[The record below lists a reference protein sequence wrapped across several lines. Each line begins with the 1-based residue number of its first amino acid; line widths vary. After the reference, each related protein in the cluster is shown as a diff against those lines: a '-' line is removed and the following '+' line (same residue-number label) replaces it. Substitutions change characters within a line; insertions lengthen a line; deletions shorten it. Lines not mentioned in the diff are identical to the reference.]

1 MAAKTRARQRQ
12 KLGSPGERDRQDD
25 IAHRQ
30 RADRKWIDRRRVVV
44 ALLLAMLG
52 WRCLGLPAVPNG
64 PATAEEVQRAG
75 GGREC
80 RGRARQE
87 RPVIPRICSRSSAK
101 AACSWRPLVICS
113 FVMLVF
119 VFERAIALR
128 RGRVIPAPF
137 VKRFLLQLREGKLDR
152 DQALEL
158 CKESQSPVADVFAGA
173 VRKWGRSSVEIE
185 QAMIDS
191 GERVAH
197 GLRRYMRL
205 FNAVA
210 TISPL
215 LGLVGTVFGMIHLF
229 NDIAHSD
236 AMGRTEL
243 LAGGIS
249 RSLVDDGRRAVGRH
263 SGPVHLSVLRQPGR
277 SAAGRY
283 RRAWGKRSWRRFRP
297 KDCRTPRPPAS
308 KSRSAAG
315 LIER

>member
-1 MAAKTRARQRQ
+1 MQSIAERRKRLILVAA
-12 KLGSPGERDRQDD
+12 
-25 IAHRQ
+25 
-30 RADRKWIDRRRVVV
+30 VVV
-44 ALLLAMLG
+44 AILLSVGLLPLG
-52 WRCLGLPAVPNG
+52 PSTVQAADEVRVPV
-64 PATAEEVQRAG
+64 AEEAADPTHGKESDPKNLFEIMREG
-75 GGREC
+75 GLFMG
-80 RGRARQE
+80 
-87 RPVIPRICSRSSAK
+87 
-101 AACSWRPLVICS
+101 PLVLCS
-113 FVMLVF
+113 FITLVF

-197 GLRRYMRL
+197 GLRRYIRL

-215 LGLVGTVFGMIHLF
+215 LGLLGTVFGMIHLF
-229 NDIAHSD
+229 ADIATSD
-236 AMGRTEL
+236 AMGRTER

-249 RSLVDDGRRAVGRH
+249 EALLTTASGLLVAVPALCIYLYFVSRVDRLLVDMDSLGQEVVAAISAEGLQDAKAARA
-263 SGPVHLSVLRQPGR
+263 
-277 SAAGRY
+277 
-283 RRAWGKRSWRRFRP
+283 
-297 KDCRTPRPPAS
+297 
-308 KSRSAAG
+308 KSRAAA
-315 LIER
+315 

>member
-1 MAAKTRARQRQ
+1 MASRSERR
-12 KLGSPGERDRQDD
+12 KL
-25 IAHRQ
+25 
-30 RADRKWIDRRRVVV
+30 WILVV
-44 ALLLAMLG
+44 ALVLATLLSI
-52 WRCLGLPAVPNG
+52 GLLPLEPNTVR
-64 PATAEEVQRAG
+64 AAEEVRVSTG
-75 GGREC
+75 GENVE
-80 RGRARQE
+80 AE
-87 RPVIPRICSRSSAK
+87 HVK
-101 AACSWRPLVICS
+101 AADDPKNLFQIISQGGFFMAPLVVCS

-185 QAMIDS
+185 QAMIDT

-197 GLRRYMRL
+197 GLRRYVRL
-205 FNAVA
+205 FNAIA

-229 NDIAHSD
+229 NDIADSD

-249 RSLVDDGRRAVGRH
+249 EALLTTASGLLVAIPALCLYLYFVSRVDRLVVDIDALGQEVVAAI
-263 SGPVHLSVLRQPGR
+263 
-277 SAAGRY
+277 SAEGLQDAKAAR
-283 RRAWGKRSWRRFRP
+283 
-297 KDCRTPRPPAS
+297 S
-308 KSRSAAG
+308 KSRSAAA
-315 LIER
+315 

>member
-1 MAAKTRARQRQ
+1 MA
-12 KLGSPGERDRQDD
+12 LLNE
-25 IAHRQ
+25 
-30 RADRKWIDRRRVVV
+30 RRRLWILVIALVV
-44 ALLLAMLG
+44 ATLLSI
-52 WRCLGLPAVPNG
+52 GLLPIGPNTVR
-64 PATAEEVQRAG
+64 AAEEVRVPTTTESGEAG
-75 GGREC
+75 H
-80 RGRARQE
+80 
-87 RPVIPRICSRSSAK
+87 AK
-101 AACSWRPLVICS
+101 AAAEAKNLFEIMRQGGLFMGPLVLCS

-158 CKESQSPVADVFAGA
+158 CKESQSPVAEVFAGA

-197 GLRRYMRL
+197 GLRRYLRL

-229 NDIAHSD
+229 GDIAHSD

-249 RSLVDDGRRAVGRH
+249 EALLTTASGLLIAIPALCIYLYFVSRVDRLLVDIDALGQEVVAAI
-263 SGPVHLSVLRQPGR
+263 
-277 SAAGRY
+277 SAEGLQDAKAAR
-283 RRAWGKRSWRRFRP
+283 
-297 KDCRTPRPPAS
+297 S
-308 KSRSAAG
+308 KSRSAAA
-315 LIER
+315 

>member
-1 MAAKTRARQRQ
+1 LLFAVAAGTV
-12 KLGSPGERDRQDD
+12 
-25 IAHRQ
+25 
-30 RADRKWIDRRRVVV
+30 WT
-44 ALLLAMLG
+44 LLACTARLEAADQVQVPAAADHAADEPG
-52 WRCLGLPAVPNG
+52 RQAIVNPKSLFEIIRQGGLLMG
-64 PATAEEVQRAG
+64 
-75 GGREC
+75 
-80 RGRARQE
+80 
-87 RPVIPRICSRSSAK
+87 
-101 AACSWRPLVICS
+101 PLVICS
-113 FVMLVF
+113 FVTLVF

-197 GLRRYMRL
+197 GLRRYIRL

-210 TISPL
+210 TMSPL
-215 LGLVGTVFGMIHLF
+215 LGLLGTVFGMIHLF
-229 NDIAHSD
+229 NDIATSD

-249 RSLVDDGRRAVGRH
+249 EAL
-263 SGPVHLSVLRQPGR
+263 L
-277 SAAGRY
+277 
-283 RRAWGKRSWRRFRP
+283 
-297 KDCRTPRPPAS
+297 TT
-308 KSRSAAG
+308 AAG
-315 LIER
+315 LSVAIPALCIYLFFVSRVDRLLVDIDNLGQEVVACISAEGLQDAKATRAKNRAAAA